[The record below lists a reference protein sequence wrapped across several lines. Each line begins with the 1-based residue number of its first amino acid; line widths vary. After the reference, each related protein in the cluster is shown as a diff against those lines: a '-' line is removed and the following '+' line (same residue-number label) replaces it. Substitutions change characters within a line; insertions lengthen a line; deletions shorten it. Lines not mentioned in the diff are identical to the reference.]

1 MIKALIEKHGDIMIE
16 ELPID
21 YTKLIHDLCMFGIR
35 GNPDHLYIADGENR
49 EVNVK
54 LYSDN
59 EVGKHL
65 CLMFDERDT
74 LHNVN
79 ALCHLLK
86 NAADILSNT
95 DIENNIIHGQYMS
108 RKELIDDIR
117 QAVRSRDMDYKATFF
132 FSLRAEL
139 LEEGETEGYQVSGRY
154 LADFEDDIRAQLE
167 YEQAG
172 DDGDMTQYFDEDDH
186 PTLAKKIKSI
196 VWDAKTVGNELYGY
210 VEVHLRKPMAAKE
223 EESLKDW
230 ITGQNSDGF
239 GEGFEQHPIDTDE
252 GELYVSFWG
261 DGYFICNEDEFQEYL
276 SEGQTPEMG
285 GI

>member
-1 MIKALIEKHGDIMIE
+1 MIKALLEKNGDIMVVE
-16 ELPID
+16 FPRD
-21 YTKLIHDLCMFGIR
+21 YTQVIRDLQAFAIR
-35 GNPDHLYIADGENR
+35 NNPDNLYIGDDEDR
-49 EVNVK
+49 EIKIK

-59 EVGKHL
+59 EIGKHL
-65 CLMFDERDT
+65 CLMFDHRDT

-79 ALCHLLK
+79 SLCHLLE
-86 NAADILSNT
+86 NTAEYLSNT
-95 DIENNIIHGQYMS
+95 DIENNIIHDQYLS
-108 RKELIDDIR
+108 RKELIDDVR
-117 QAVRSRDMDYKATFF
+117 NAVKLNMDYKETFY

-154 LADFEDDIRAQLE
+154 LTSYEDEIREQMADEQSGE
-167 YEQAG
+167 Y
-172 DDGDMTQYFDEDDH
+172 GDMTQYFDEDDH

-196 VWDAKTVGNELYGY
+196 VWDAKNVDGELYGC
-210 VEVHLRKPMAAKE
+210 VEVRLKAPMTSDE

-239 GEGFEQHPIDTDE
+239 GEGFEQHPIDTGE

-261 DGYFICNEDEFQEYL
+261 DGYFICNEDEFQDYL

-285 GI
+285 GM